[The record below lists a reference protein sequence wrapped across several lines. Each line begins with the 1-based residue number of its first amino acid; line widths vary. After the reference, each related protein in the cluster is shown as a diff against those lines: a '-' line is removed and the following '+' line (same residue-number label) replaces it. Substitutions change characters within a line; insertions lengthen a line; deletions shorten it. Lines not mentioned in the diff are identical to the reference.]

1 MIVAG
6 SSGAYFHIADTIL
19 QMDRYEPKDITGY
32 AKKEAEAFPAISLSQ
47 EPARQPDFKRCPI
60 ANADLKGN
68 DRIKMKTM
76 GKEAVMINK

>member
-32 AKKEAEAFPAISLSQ
+32 AKKEAEAFSCDQSFSRAG
-47 EPARQPDFKRCPI
+47 A
-60 ANADLKGN
+60 AA
-68 DRIKMKTM
+68 
-76 GKEAVMINK
+76 